1 MENQAGKS
9 ASRDITVSAD
19 GIYGIANIGSLQV
32 DQPKDLLA
40 GLTFASGIELLKV
53 EIEQDG
59 LRTEI
64 NDPHSFTPEY
74 PGECSFI
81 FTVKVKDGNTMEVR
95 ADNVT
100 IKPLDYQE
108 VVIKNADMISEKY
121 PWYNNI
127 QQTTKDFIYP
137 HLIASYAACNW
148 SKQDNRVHIIM

>member
-1 MENQAGKS
+1 MK
-9 ASRDITVSAD
+9 AD
-19 GIYGIANIGSLQV
+19 GIYGIADIGPLQV

-40 GLTFASGIELLKV
+40 GLTFAPGIEMLKV

-81 FTVKVKDGNTMEVR
+81 FTVKVKDDNTTEVR

-100 IKPLDYQE
+100 IKPLEYKAMEITNINPETLMPKIE
-108 VVIKNADMISEKY
+108 V
-121 PWYNNI
+121 
-127 QQTTKDFIYP
+127 
-137 HLIASYAACNW
+137 
-148 SKQDNRVHIIM
+148 

>member
-40 GLTFASGIELLKV
+40 SLTFAPGVELQKV

-59 LRTEI
+59 QRTEI
-64 NDPHSFTPEY
+64 NNPHSYTPEY

-81 FTVKVKDGNTMEVR
+81 FTVKVKDGNTTEVR

>member
-19 GIYGIANIGSLQV
+19 GIYGIADIGSLQV

-40 GLTFASGIELLKV
+40 SLTFAPGVELQKV

-59 LRTEI
+59 QRKEI
-64 NDPHSFTPEY
+64 NDPQHFTPDY
-74 PGECSFI
+74 PGECSFV
-81 FTVKVKDGNTMEVR
+81 FTVKVKSGDTAEVKTE
-95 ADNVT
+95 NLT

-121 PWYNNI
+121 PWYNNL

-148 SKQDNRVHIIM
+148 SKQDDRVHIIM